1 MKITVDKIFKVNDE
15 SKMKGSVSVIIDDCF
30 KITGIK
36 VIEGKNGLFL
46 SMPSRVLPDGTHR
59 DIVYPINTETRE
71 MFNDVIL
78 KAFEEEE

>member
-1 MKITVDKIFKVNDE
+1 MKITVDKIFKVNDD

-46 SMPSRVLPDGTHR
+46 SMPSRLLPDGSHR

>member
-30 KITGIK
+30 KVTGIK

-46 SMPSRVLPDGTHR
+46 SMPSRLLPDGTHR

-71 MFNDVIL
+71 MFNDIIL

>member
-30 KITGIK
+30 KVTGIK

-46 SMPSRVLPDGTHR
+46 SMPSRLLSDGTHR

>member
-1 MKITVDKIFKVNDE
+1 MKVTLEKLYIIDDD
-15 SKMKGSVSVIIDDCF
+15 SKMKGSASVIIDDCF